1 MASARELLE
10 QADALMRRN
19 RSSDADGEDTG
30 SGIPLLTE
38 VAGPGIGRSDRGA
51 GAGAGGGAA
60 GGANAAAIAGSA
72 APFAR
77 PPVGD
82 PSAGAVD
89 DIPVLTD
96 VVADLEPISVM
107 GAPQDGGEPSQ
118 WPDFAVREPH
128 LDPWTVGGPMP
139 PPSAARAL
147 VASPVEL
154 TAVEATAVE
163 APAAE
168 PAAPVSQLSP
178 AAEPVSAVVVPVVGL
193 HDVATPV
200 PVNAGA
206 GVAAPDP
213 LAVFAL
219 LPDTVLEPTH
229 HAPAAA
235 ANGGAG
241 EAARWEALA
250 EEVRMQ
256 VLQRIDIFTDT
267 GLQEQL
273 TARLQPIV
281 DRASADLVATINQ
294 QVGQLLRAYV
304 AEAIEREIDKW
315 KQDGA

>member
-30 SGIPLLTE
+30 PGIPLLTE

-60 GGANAAAIAGSA
+60 GGANEAAIAGSA

-118 WPDFAVREPH
+118 WPDFAVREPR
-128 LDPWTVGGPMP
+128 LDPWTVGGAMP
-139 PPSAARAL
+139 PPSAARAI
-147 VASPVEL
+147 EM
-154 TAVEATAVE
+154 TDVEASTVP
-163 APAAE
+163 APAAV
-168 PAAPVSQLSP
+168 PAAPGGDAGVAQ
-178 AAEPVSAVVVPVVGL
+178 EPELAVVVPVGEL
-193 HDVATPV
+193 HEAATPA
-200 PVNAGA
+200 PTSA

-219 LPDTVLEPTH
+219 LPDAVLEPTL

-235 ANGGAG
+235 ATGGAG
-241 EAARWEALA
+241 DAARWEALA

>member
-19 RSSDADGEDTG
+19 RSPDADGEDTG

-38 VAGPGIGRSDRGA
+38 VAGPGIGGSDRE
-51 GAGAGGGAA
+51 GAA
-60 GGANAAAIAGSA
+60 GGANAAAGAGFAATSA
-72 APFAR
+72 WPPAR
-77 PPVGD
+77 D
-82 PSAGAVD
+82 HSAEAVD

-96 VVADLEPISVM
+96 VVADLEPISIM

-118 WPDFAVREPH
+118 WPDFAVREPR

-139 PPSAARAL
+139 PPSAD
-147 VASPVEL
+147 VEVS
-154 TAVEATAVE
+154 TVPAT
-163 APAAE
+163 AAE
-168 PAAPVSQLSP
+168 PAASGSDPGVAQEMVP
-178 AAEPVSAVVVPVVGL
+178 AVAVPVVEL
-193 HDVATPV
+193 HEAATPA
-200 PVNAGA
+200 PAPTGA
-206 GVAAPDP
+206 GIAAPDP

-219 LPDTVLEPTH
+219 LPDAGLQPTH
-229 HAPAAA
+229 HAPSAAA
-235 ANGGAG
+235 TDGAG
-241 EAARWEALA
+241 DAARWEALA